1 MHTLGAQADG
11 GYNMNTEGTSL
22 EHLSQSAD
30 DEDMLN
36 RTFAGDESFVN
47 HHNHILKY
55 FSTVKTPSFTF
66 SQ

>member
-11 GYNMNTEGTSL
+11 GQHNLEGISL

-30 DEDMLN
+30 DMLN
-36 RTFAGDESFVN
+36 RIFAGDESFVN